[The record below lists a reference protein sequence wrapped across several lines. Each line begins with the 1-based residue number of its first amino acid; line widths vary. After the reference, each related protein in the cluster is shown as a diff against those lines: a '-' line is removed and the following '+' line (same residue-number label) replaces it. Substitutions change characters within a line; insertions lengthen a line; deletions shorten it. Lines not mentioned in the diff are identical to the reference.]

1 MSWQRLLL
9 INYLSLN
16 HMETRKILPK
26 EPYSARLG
34 EDFYFSENVN
44 KKWIDVVFDH
54 EKNNFKVRDTSYG
67 GRDDTFKTL
76 KEAEDFLNA
85 KIAKD
90 YTSSP

>member
-1 MSWQRLLL
+1 
-9 INYLSLN
+9 
-16 HMETRKILPK
+16 MEARKILPK
-26 EPYSARLG
+26 EPYSVHLG

-90 YTSSP
+90 YAS

>member
-1 MSWQRLLL
+1 
-9 INYLSLN
+9 
-16 HMETRKILPK
+16 MEARKILPK
-26 EPYSARLG
+26 EPYSVHLG
-34 EDFYFSENVN
+34 EDFYFSEKVN

-54 EKNNFKVRDTSYG
+54 EKNNFKVRDISYG

-90 YTSSP
+90 YAS